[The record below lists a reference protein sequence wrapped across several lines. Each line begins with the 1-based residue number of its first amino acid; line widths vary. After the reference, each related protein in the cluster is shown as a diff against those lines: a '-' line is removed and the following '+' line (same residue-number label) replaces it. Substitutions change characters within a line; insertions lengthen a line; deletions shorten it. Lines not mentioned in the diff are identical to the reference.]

1 MKHIRKG
8 IREEGKD
15 GADGEEGETSSF
27 GSKGIEELK
36 VILKADSIPIG
47 SDVGD
52 KSTFGPHGNR
62 IKQGGM

>member
-15 GADGEEGETSSF
+15 GADGEGETSSF
-27 GSKGIEELK
+27 GSKEIEELK

-47 SDVGD
+47 SEIGD
-52 KSTFGPHGNR
+52 QSTFGPHGNR
-62 IKQGGM
+62 IK